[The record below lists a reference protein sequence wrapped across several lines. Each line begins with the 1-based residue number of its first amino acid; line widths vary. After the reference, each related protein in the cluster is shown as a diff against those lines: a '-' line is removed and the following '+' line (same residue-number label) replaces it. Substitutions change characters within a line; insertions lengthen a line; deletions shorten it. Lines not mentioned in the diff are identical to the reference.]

1 MTEDDFEMVSPVRPV
16 IVLDDLEA
24 KDMDMDEPWEH
35 VERDFEPG
43 KKSKEGEPSY
53 AAVLLGIA
61 L

>member
-1 MTEDDFEMVSPVRPV
+1 MISPVRPV

-35 VERDFEPG
+35 VERDLEPNI
-43 KKSKEGEPSY
+43 KPKEGEPSY

-61 L
+61 H

>member
-1 MTEDDFEMVSPVRPV
+1 MISPVRPV

-43 KKSKEGEPSY
+43 KKPKEDEPSY

-61 L
+61 H